1 MSQCPLACQGFPT
14 PLIEANAELI
24 GIFSPRVMFVP
35 CGVISHPHSQALV
48 SCLWQDFWDFQQSK
62 TPWRNSYMSSLS
74 EVIKVVCDWI
84 SFLCRSPGSVHSVT
98 DKSFITYWT
107 TGSTTRIYYKLKCD
121 SWVFWDVLN
130 TRLETLTIWL
140 AKESIGKQKEQRC
153 CWILPG
159 FCLIKNMC
167 KCWKCKR
174 NLLLMWY
181 IS

>member
-1 MSQCPLACQGFPT
+1 MLWSHSVCCPMEVGVPSTWCTLYLT
-14 PLIEANAELI
+14 YAETL
-24 GIFSPRVMFVP
+24 
-35 CGVISHPHSQALV
+35 ALV

-62 TPWRNSYMSSLS
+62 TPWRNSYVSSLS
-74 EVIKVVCDWI
+74 VVIKVVCDWI

-98 DKSFITYWT
+98 DKSFITYRT

-121 SWVFWDVLN
+121 SWVFWEVLN
-130 TRLETLTIWL
+130 TRLETLMIWL
-140 AKESIGKQKEQRC
+140 AKERIGKQKKQRC

-167 KCWKCKR
+167 KCWKCKI